1 MKYLELAGL
10 SEDMLQVEENLREF
24 LDTGERSHAL
34 AEIIREQLEIRGKRL
49 RPLLVLLSGRLG
61 DPDPRTRSRLC
72 KTAALIEMVHM
83 ASLIHDDIVDD
94 SPLRRGRPSVQAK
107 YGKDMA
113 VYAGDFFLSRILQI
127 LMRENLTETGM
138 LFGRT
143 VESMCWGEIG
153 QLAGYFDTS
162 MTADRYLEN
171 IYGKT
176 VAVCELACVSG
187 GREGGCSDE
196 TVGQLLQLGNSF
208 GFLFQI
214 RDDLLDFLSEEQAE
228 GKPVH
233 TDLREGILTLP
244 VLCALECEESREQI
258 TGLIERFHR
267 GEGTDTEMQR
277 LDALI
282 RQSGGMEQ
290 AVRIMENY
298 GATAERSIRQL
309 PACDAREALAA
320 VIQMLRLPDSIYKQ
334 GSVA

>member
-34 AEIIREQLEIRGKRL
+34 SGIIREQLEIRGKRL

-61 DPDPRTRSRLC
+61 DPDPRIRRRLC
-72 KTAALIEMVHM
+72 KIAALIEMVHM

-113 VYAGDFFLSRILQI
+113 VYAGDFFLSRIVQI
-127 LMRENLTETGM
+127 LMRENLTETGIQ
-138 LFGRT
+138 FGRT

-187 GREGGCSDE
+187 GREGGCSDAVVE
-196 TVGQLLQLGNSF
+196 QLLQLGNSF
-208 GFLFQI
+208 GFMFQI
-214 RDDLLDFLSEEQAE
+214 RDDLLDFLSEEHME

-233 TDLREGILTLP
+233 EDLREGVLTLP
-244 VLCALECEESREQI
+244 VLCALQREENRGQL
-258 TGLIERFHR
+258 TGLIEIFHR
-267 GEGTDTEMQR
+267 GEGTDEDMRQ
-277 LDALI
+277 LDILI
-282 RQSGGMEQ
+282 RQSGGMKQ
-290 AVRIMENY
+290 AIRIMENY
-298 GATAERSIRQL
+298 GAAAERSIRQL
-309 PACDAREALAA
+309 PECEAREALEA
-320 VIQMLRLPDSIYKQ
+320 VIQMLRLPNSIHKR